1 MTGQP
6 VTGQPDTGQPVSS
19 KPVSSKPASSK
30 PSSGTA
36 GPDLL
41 AIAIQVAGDAGPGEQ
56 IEAYVSRSRSVTVR
70 AHGGEVESLSVAEP
84 AGVGIRVVVDGRQGF
99 AHCGSLDEAV
109 VRQTLADARDNARF
123 SEPDEFAGVAHP
135 DGMSFVPAP
144 FDPAAVDALDT
155 AAKVAMALELERAT
169 INRDPRVRSV
179 RTAMYGDGVGEAAV
193 ATSTGIAAT
202 DRSAEA
208 YLSVAALATD
218 DSGTTA
224 AGSVDAARDP
234 RSLSVAMVADDAVDR
249 AVRMLGAGPVPS
261 TRLAVVF
268 EPRLAATLLS
278 LLAGT
283 LTGERVAKG
292 RSLFADRV
300 GESIASP
307 LLTLVDDP
315 TDPRSLSA
323 SSCDGEGLATRR
335 MELVANGVLQG
346 FMHNTWTA
354 RRLGAVSTGSA
365 VRGYRSTPGVGAVAL
380 AMAPGLLGHDELVAD
395 IDHGLLVQS
404 LTGLHSGV
412 NTVSGDVSV
421 GAEGFM
427 IRNGVVAEPVR
438 EITLASTLQRML
450 AGIVAVGSDL
460 EWRPGGS
467 AAATIV
473 VGEMSLGGS

>member
-1 MTGQP
+1 
-6 VTGQPDTGQPVSS
+6 
-19 KPVSSKPASSK
+19 
-30 PSSGTA
+30 
-36 GPDLL
+36 
-41 AIAIQVAGDAGPGEQ
+41 
-56 IEAYVSRSRSVTVR
+56 
-70 AHGGEVESLSVAEP
+70 
-84 AGVGIRVVVDGRQGF
+84 
-99 AHCGSLDEAV
+99 
-109 VRQTLADARDNARF
+109 
-123 SEPDEFAGVAHP
+123 
-135 DGMSFVPAP
+135 
-144 FDPAAVDALDT
+144 
-155 AAKVAMALELERAT
+155 
-169 INRDPRVRSV
+169 
-179 RTAMYGDGVGEAAV
+179 
-193 ATSTGIAAT
+193 
-202 DRSAEA
+202 
-208 YLSVAALATD
+208 
-218 DSGTTA
+218 
-224 AGSVDAARDP
+224 
-234 RSLSVAMVADDAVDR
+234 
-249 AVRMLGAGPVPS
+249 
-261 TRLAVVF
+261 
-268 EPRLAATLLS
+268 
-278 LLAGT
+278 
-283 LTGERVAKG
+283 VAKG
-292 RSLFADRV
+292 RSLYADRV
-300 GESIASP
+300 GESIASS

-335 MELVANGVLQG
+335 TDLVVDGVLQG

-380 AMAPGLLGHDELVAD
+380 AMVPGSSTHDELVAG

-467 AAATIV
+467 AASTIV